1 MLVSYCFNV
10 IAQKLLWIL
19 NNTMVSWPKLERGF
33 YCLLHSTFMT
43 KLVLHTLSTGK
54 PLLEVRDSGRQIHLW
69 KCEGVLVWVVF
80 LSVVLAPS
88 CNLALH
94 INILWL
100 QALSFFLSCYF
111 RPLFSMSNSF
121 LPVFFC
127 AVHFQVREC
136 KQLVWPTKVKVKFH
150 LSQITSQP

>member
-1 MLVSYCFNV
+1 MFQCDCIEASLDSEQYNGVLAKVGKRFLLLP
-10 IAQKLLWIL
+10 AQHLYDKTCATYTL
-19 NNTMVSWPKLERGF
+19 NRKTSAG
-33 YCLLHSTFMT
+33 
-43 KLVLHTLSTGK
+43 GQ
-54 PLLEVRDSGRQIHLW
+54 GLW
-69 KCEGVLVWVVF
+69 KADTLVEIEGVLVWVVF

-127 AVHFQVREC
+127 AVHF
-136 KQLVWPTKVKVKFH
+136 
-150 LSQITSQP
+150 